1 MSLLVIPAL
10 KHRILERHP
19 PLPREIKLLD
29 FLHDTAN
36 RESLLRRHHLSPLF
50 CYRIMQTDRQMALA
64 LLQESDHTRYQ
75 ADRRDGDTLRA
86 PCIAIIGA
94 KDLEHAQHIIRIVEG
109 LTHSHEDNIGQ
120 LLRLRNGL
128 YLIQDIRGGQL
139 SMESL
144 HASRTELATHLATN
158 LRRDAQGEAVPV
170 REAAEKLNRKQM
182 ILLGVE
188 THVCVLQTAF
198 DALKL
203 GYEVYLA
210 EDCTDS
216 RHDFDRAA
224 GIALMRENGVKVVT
238 GEMLLF
244 QLMHDSRHPVFKT
257 ISKLVR

>member
-1 MSLLVIPAL
+1 MIENASDAFVCVV
-10 KHRILERHP
+10 
-19 PLPREIKLLD
+19 D
-29 FLHDTAN
+29 
-36 RESLLRRHHLSPLF
+36 
-50 CYRIMQTDRQMALA
+50 
-64 LLQESDHTRYQ
+64 LQEKLVPTQSRP
-75 ADRRDGDTLRA
+75 AELLKRVSVLLG
-86 PCIAIIGA
+86 GA
-94 KDLEHAQHIIRIVEG
+94 AALEIPFVAAQQYPKGLGPVVPEVKELFPEG
-109 LTHSHEDNIGQ
+109 TFITDKITFSCFGTPEF
-120 LLRLRNGL
+120 
-128 YLIQDIRGGQL
+128 
-139 SMESL
+139 
-144 HASRTELATHLATN
+144 
-158 LRRDAQGEAVPV
+158 